1 MKKLL
6 LTMLALIMAVFACA
20 GCQKNDEKTSDND
33 QQTEKPKFGI
43 ISLVENSSFTDMRD
57 GVIEGLKNHGYID
70 GESAVID
77 YQCAGGDM
85 GTLATIASSMND
97 SSYSAIFTIA
107 TPPTLSF
114 LATESDTPLFFCA
127 VSGPVASGVVADLN
141 QHAENVT
148 GTSNAIPVEDIFAL
162 ADKLTPGYS
171 KVGLISSGKESNATN
186 TVALAKQYLENK
198 EISYYEVTA
207 ESSADVETAANAIAA
222 EKCDILFIPNDS
234 VIQSGVTKLAE
245 ICNEKGI
252 PTYASAAATVAS
264 GCFATVAINDFDIGK
279 LTADLYAEYKNGK
292 DIKDIP
298 VLVCDAPYCTVTIN
312 KGAAQALKVELPESL
327 NAELIGADE

>member
-6 LTMLALIMAVFACA
+6 LIMLALVTALLVLA
-20 GCQKNDEKTSDND
+20 GCQNNEEKTGDTN
-33 QQTEKPKFGI
+33 QTAEKPKFGV
-43 ISLVENSSFTDMRD
+43 ISLVENSAFTDMRD
-57 GVIEGLKNHGYID
+57 GIFEGLKNYGYVN
-70 GESAVID
+70 GETAVID

-97 SSYSAIFTIA
+97 GSYKAIFTIA

-114 LATESDTPLFFCA
+114 LATESETPLFFCA
-127 VSGPVASGVVADLN
+127 VSGPVAAGVVADLN

-186 TVALAKQYLENK
+186 TAALAKSYLENK
-198 EISYYEVTA
+198 EIDYYEVTA
-207 ESSADVETAANAIAA
+207 ETSADVETAANAIAA

-234 VIQSGVTKLAE
+234 VIQSGVAKLAE

-252 PTYASAAATVAS
+252 PTYASSVATVAS

-279 LTADLYAEYKNGK
+279 LTVDLYAEYKNGK

-298 VLVCDAPYCTVTIN
+298 VLVCDAEYCTVTIN
-312 KGAAQALKVELPESL
+312 KETAHALNVDIPETL
-327 NAELIGADE
+327 HAELVENN

>member
-6 LTMLALIMAVFACA
+6 LMMLALVMAIFACA
-20 GCQKNDEKTSDND
+20 GCQKNEGQPGETDPAN
-33 QQTEKPKFGI
+33 EKPKFGV
-43 ISLVENSSFTDMRD
+43 ISLVENSAFTDMRD
-57 GVIEGLKNHGYID
+57 GIFEGLKNHGFVD
-70 GESAVID
+70 GETAVID

-97 SSYSAIFTIA
+97 GSYKAIFTIA

-127 VSGPVASGVVADLN
+127 VSGPVAAGVVEDLN
-141 QHAENVT
+141 VHAENVT

-186 TVALAKQYLENK
+186 TAVLAKKYLEEK
-198 EISYYEVTA
+198 EISVYEVTA
-207 ESSADVETAANAIAA
+207 ETSADVETAANAIAA
-222 EKCDILFIPNDS
+222 EQCDILFIPNDS
-234 VIQSGVTKLAE
+234 VIQSGVAKLAE
-245 ICNEKGI
+245 ICNDKGI
-252 PTYASAAATVAS
+252 PTYASSVATVAS

-279 LTADLYAEYKNGK
+279 LTVDLYAEYKNGK

-298 VLVCDAPYCTVTIN
+298 VLVCDAKYCTVTIN
-312 KGAAQALKVELPESL
+312 KETAKALEVDVPESVG
-327 NAELIGADE
+327 AKLIG